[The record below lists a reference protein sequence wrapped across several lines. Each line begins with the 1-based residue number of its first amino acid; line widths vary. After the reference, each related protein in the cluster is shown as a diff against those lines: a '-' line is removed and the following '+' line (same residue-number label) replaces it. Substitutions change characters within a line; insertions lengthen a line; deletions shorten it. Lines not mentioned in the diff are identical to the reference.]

1 MTAEPRA
8 GLRMAPTE
16 PEPQTRLQQAA
27 RFMPRHRIRS
37 MSNPIINSLTVVA
50 IGAACAA
57 CTNRGVYEATE
68 SLRLEDCRDI
78 VTHEEREACEDKAR
92 MSYAEYEAL
101 RERETGTE

>member
-1 MTAEPRA
+1 
-8 GLRMAPTE
+8 
-16 PEPQTRLQQAA
+16 
-27 RFMPRHRIRS
+27 

-101 RERETGTE
+101 IVNQDFAGALEDLCALFLAPRLALAAQQARHATLIRALLD